1 MRVIDARFVALTV
14 SLAVLAS
21 CSTVKDYFPDKE
33 KDYQFSTQIPP
44 LKVPDDILKSSLEK
58 PAARPQLADDTE
70 KVAVMTEMV
79 KTSASKTNTDA
90 APPVV
95 VEDNKQT
102 EPTQVELVKFNNGAV
117 RLRFNKPLATSVRLV
132 SKALTRNTL
141 EITRRDQANGEFT
154 VQYDPN
160 ETDFQDNGFLDELAF
175 VFEKDHS
182 QEKPYHLKLV
192 EQNRVTEMA
201 VLDEQG
207 QVLADGNG
215 LSLLK
220 LLVKTLKTELA
231 KEISPAPL

>member
-1 MRVIDARFVALTV
+1 MRVIHAHLAVFGV
-14 SLAVLAS
+14 SLSLLSA

-33 KDYQFSTQIPP
+33 KDYQFSSQIPP
-44 LKVPDDILKSSLEK
+44 LKVPDDVVKSSLEK

-70 KVAVMTEMV
+70 KVAVITEMV
-79 KTSASKTNTDA
+79 KTSAPKNNANNTA
-90 APPVV
+90 PVV
-95 VEDNKQT
+95 IEENKT
-102 EPTQVELVKFNNGAV
+102 SEPTQVELVKFSNGAV

-132 SKALTRNTL
+132 SKALTRNLL

-160 ETDFQDNGFLDELAF
+160 ETDFQDNDLTDQLAF

-201 VLDEQG
+201 VLDAQG
-207 QVLADGNG
+207 TVLADGDG

-231 KEISPAPL
+231 KDTAPAH

>member
-1 MRVIDARFVALTV
+1 MRVTHARLITLSAALLLL
-14 SLAVLAS
+14 SA

-33 KDYQFSTQIPP
+33 KDYQFSSQIPP
-44 LKVPDDILKSSLEK
+44 LKVPDTILKSSLEK

-70 KVAVMTEMV
+70 KVAVITEMV
-79 KTSASKTNTDA
+79 TTSAAKNTASNA
-90 APPVV
+90 APVV
-95 VEDNKQT
+95 IEDSKAS

-160 ETDFQDNGFLDELAF
+160 ETDLQDNDFTDQLSF
-175 VFEKDHS
+175 IFEQDHS

-192 EQNRVTEMA
+192 EQNRITEMA

-207 QVLADGNG
+207 TVLADGNG

-231 KEISPAPL
+231 KEAPPASH